1 MDRDEILASAKSD
14 KGRTNEFENRIG
26 LKSGLL
32 GSFVSL
38 VAVILFLLVEFKIR
52 GTVNLGFP
60 AIVFFGNCAD
70 RLFIGIK
77 TGKRI
82 AIVTG
87 VLSGLFAIILSLA
100 FFKQMV
106 AA

>member
-38 VAVILFLLVEFKIR
+38 TAVIVFLLVEFKIR

-60 AIVFFGNCAD
+60 AIVFWGNCAD
-70 RLFIGIK
+70 RLFVGIK
-77 TGKRI
+77 TGRKI
-82 AIVTG
+82 AIVVG
-87 VLSGLFAIILSLA
+87 VLSGLCAIILSVTY
-100 FFKQMV
+100 FKQMV